1 MRQNIT
7 TMWCLKM
14 YSVTVKRS
22 IVRILITVIH
32 FSEES
37 RTMETLGG
45 LYEKFKTDQNIINNY
60 EFICYIFNQNI
71 ILCIYSIKMC

>member
-7 TMWCLKM
+7 TMWCLEM

-37 RTMETLGG
+37 RTLETLGG
-45 LYEKFKTDQNIINNY
+45 LNESLK
-60 EFICYIFNQNI
+60 
-71 ILCIYSIKMC
+71 LIKI